1 MGSDMIFAIP
11 SRSLSILM
19 TMLRSNSKYQARP
32 LSTVTGLADSVY
44 LWNQQGLNTETIFS
58 INSLRKGSGPKRLSK
73 SGRSLHLRKHRT
85 VAPETAPEPR
95 RRQHGNDHHSSR
107 GLLFCRSHTTSRPSR
122 AFDSYRR
129 SKQEVTKNRSWA
141 PRPAARA
148 SAAIRFIPNDLRNQN
163 RLPTRADGPARSEF
177 ERAVRS

>member
-58 INSLRKGSGPKRLSK
+58 INSLRTGSAPKRLSK

-85 VAPETAPEPR
+85 VAPESAPKPTTSK
-95 RRQHGNDHHSSR
+95 HANDHHSSR
-107 GLLFCRSHTTSRPSR
+107 GPLL
-122 AFDSYRR
+122 
-129 SKQEVTKNRSWA
+129 
-141 PRPAARA
+141 
-148 SAAIRFIPNDLRNQN
+148 
-163 RLPTRADGPARSEF
+163 
-177 ERAVRS
+177 